1 MKKTAATYIGANI
14 LDLVLTLHVIQSGAT
29 ELNPVMR
36 FFLDGDLLTL
46 VLFKVGLAVVFAVV
60 LCAFRWRTVLRIATI
75 GTVCYC
81 VVNTLGML
89 V

>member
-1 MKKTAATYIGANI
+1 MKRLALTYIAANI
-14 LDLVLTLHVIQSGAT
+14 LDLVLTLHVIQNGAV

-36 FFLDGDLLTL
+36 YFLNGDLLTL
-46 VLFKVGLAVVFAVV
+46 VLFKVGLAAVFAVV

-75 GTVCYC
+75 GTSCYC
-81 VVNTLGML
+81 AINILGML